1 MGFMTSSEN
10 LMPVSSGFH
19 SVFWRGR
26 SQGFLTL
33 NQHLTGLGRSPLQV
47 KVFVGAGFEPALAS
61 TVNRTKVF
69 GV

>member
-33 NQHLTGLGRSPLQV
+33 NQHLTGLGRSPLRTSHLGSSI
-47 KVFVGAGFEPALAS
+47 FSFSRPA
-61 TVNRTKVF
+61 
-69 GV
+69 